1 MARYLIFFMIIVF
14 SAGAFLIYSQE
25 APEFLWAN
33 QAGPE
38 NIYSVVDYVQI
49 NDNTVDNYGNTFITG
64 LFNGEV
70 TFGIPGNPD
79 NITFESLDLSDAFF
93 AKLDPDGNFLWVETA
108 GGMSSELGQS
118 IAVDSNNNIY
128 FSGIFWENI
137 YFGDPEDPS
146 TIELQATINGSSFI
160 AKYDSGGNILWV
172 VQIDGDSFVSS
183 NFIRTDNNDNL
194 YIAGHFSHTVYFGE
208 PGDPDTIELNALI
221 LGQINGFIAKMDNT
235 GNFIWANQTGTF
247 SDGHNHFSL
256 EGIAADPFGNTFIT
270 GTFQVKAYFGDP
282 LSLPLITLDGYH
294 SNDIFVAKL
303 DQEGEFLWASGAY
316 GNGFNYVEDITAD
329 QAGNAYIAGA
339 FRYTIFFGESG
350 NISLTSWGISNIF
363 VSKIHAEGKFLWAKQ
378 AGGVD
383 TNSAKSIS
391 TDSANNVYIVGGYC
405 NIAYFGE
412 PGHLNT
418 IVLVPIGLGGNYVAK
433 LDPFGNF
440 FWVKNIRS
448 HYGADKEIISVDD
461 DGNSYV
467 SGIFNGTIY
476 FGDPDDPDCIQLY
489 VPPVG
494 RGSGFIAK
502 LDSGAIGADA
512 SVVPS
517 DISHNPALPEPGDT
531 VEIKARVYNYGTE
544 PISQG
549 NAEFYYSM
557 EPNTDLSLIG
567 TIPFYDIQPDDYA
580 DIIMEWNTGA
590 ELDPRMYVLTV
601 FITDLEPNDINI
613 GNNLAFIEM
622 PLPVELAFFE
632 AKGYGSRADIRWM
645 TTAEIDNLGYN
656 LYRLKADKISPFFSF
671 FPVKLNNNIIPGQG
685 NSSSPNL
692 YTCSDK
698 IKRGNYFYILECIS
712 TSSTVTEEYKT
723 RLEWVL

>member
-14 SAGAFLIYSQE
+14 SAGAVIIYSQE

-33 QAGPE
+33 QAGAE
-38 NIYSVVDYVQI
+38 YGSNYIQI

-64 LFNGEV
+64 YFNGEI

-79 NITFESLDLSDAFF
+79 NIIIESENGPDAFF
-93 AKLDPDGNFLWVETA
+93 AKLDPDGNFLWVNQAA
-108 GGMSSELGQS
+108 GTGYSEGYG
-118 IAVDSNNNIY
+118 IALDEYGNIY
-128 FSGIFWENI
+128 ITGFI
-137 YFGDPEDPS
+137 YNNVNFGPFEFASLGNRD
-146 TIELQATINGSSFI
+146 IFI
-160 AKYDSGGNILWV
+160 AKMGPNGDFLWV
-172 VQIDGDSFVSS
+172 KQAGSQYDEYGKGISVDSQG
-183 NFIRTDNNDNL
+183 II

-221 LGQINGFIAKMDNT
+221 LGQINGFIAKMDNV

-282 LSLPLITLDGYH
+282 FSLPLITLDGYH

-316 GNGFNYVEDITAD
+316 GNGFNNARDITAD

-391 TDSANNVYIVGGYC
+391 TDSANNVYIAGKYC

-418 IVLVPIGLGGNYVAK
+418 IVLVPMGLCGDYVAK

-440 FWVKNIRS
+440 FWVKNIITS
-448 HYGADKEIISVDD
+448 YSSSSDTNNITADN
-461 DGNSYV
+461 DGNSYI
-467 SGIFNGTIY
+467 SGKFSGTIY

-489 VPPVG
+489 VPPHSTG
-494 RGSGFIAK
+494 NYFIAK
-502 LDSGAIGADA
+502 LDSGTIGADA
-512 SVVPS
+512 SVVPA

-567 TIPFYDIQPDDYA
+567 TIPFYDIQPDDYT

-613 GNNLAFIEM
+613 GNNLAFIEI

-645 TTAEIDNLGYN
+645 TTAETDNLGYN
-656 LYRLKADKISPFFSF
+656 LFRLRADKISPFFSF
-671 FPVKLNNNIIPGQG
+671 FPVKLNNGIIPGQG

-712 TSSTVTEEYKT
+712 TSGTVTEEYKT